1 MSSQSVFLE
10 IRARFIQFMEGLAE
24 QRGFKSIHGRIL
36 ACFMMNQTPL
46 TQEEM
51 SSWTGYSI
59 SSISRALDQLTSLG
73 SVRRYK
79 QSGIRSYFYE
89 LSIPLGSILTGALA
103 QWIALAQKS
112 MGPIDSM
119 TSTLSN
125 LRMDELDGKQA
136 KEAKQLRI
144 RLSELSISLTK
155 AIPLLEKLMT
165 ELSEVNSSD

>member
-1 MSSQSVFLE
+1 
-10 IRARFIQFMEGLAE
+10 
-24 QRGFKSIHGRIL
+24 
-36 ACFMMNQTPL
+36 
-46 TQEEM
+46 
-51 SSWTGYSI
+51 
-59 SSISRALDQLTSLG
+59 
-73 SVRRYK
+73 
-79 QSGIRSYFYE
+79 
-89 LSIPLGSILTGALA
+89 
-103 QWIALAQKS
+103 
-112 MGPIDSM
+112 M